1 MIRIVKAGDSRIG
14 EFNARPAFPQ
24 EAEDAAFRVLA
35 DIRKNGD
42 RAVRKYVAKFEG
54 YKGTDLKVDAGDIKI
69 PAKIAAAVKDAHR
82 RVMKFSK
89 ASLRKAWTMK
99 TPGGGSAGEFFSP
112 MDRVGVYVPGGTAP
126 LASTSIM
133 TVTLAK
139 AAGVREIV
147 ACTPA
152 GRTGEVNPVL
162 LYALKLAGATEI
174 YRVGGIQAIG
184 MMPYGTESCRK
195 VQKIAGPGNAFV
207 TAAKRQV
214 YGYVA
219 IDQVAGPSEI
229 AVLADGSVD
238 ARWVAA
244 DLLSQAEHGSG
255 LEKSLCVCT
264 SREFAEKVRAEVLA
278 QTKKLSRREIIERV
292 INSDGILIVVAK
304 DIGEGMEV
312 VNRFAPE
319 HFEIMTKDA
328 LKVMKGVRSAGA
340 VFAPVAPGAGE
351 SALRRYA
358 SERLQKLSDALRELF
373 DTVHGTLEKRSNDN
387 DIASVFDRAADEV
400 CIRCR
405 NRDLCW
411 QCGYADTLDILN
423 GITGVMLSRGRITRG
438 DLPERFRDQCIAP
451 EAFVTALNGELR
463 AMMFRKQFR
472 ARLGENRAAAYG
484 QYADMSKI
492 METAAK
498 ELAAAEGTDPLAE
511 RRLLRFLHGMDM
523 NAKASVFRDA
533 RGRLHA
539 TVESGSLGTLTKD
552 TAYLD
557 KLSGVLGVRLCRP
570 AAENDER
577 EKILLLQAE
586 PLAVSVGIAA
596 MKKQGEPVS
605 GDRGTYF
612 KTDSGVLCV
621 ILSDGMGSGTGAAR
635 DSVAA
640 VRVLERFLR
649 AGVEPVTA
657 MKILNSVMLLR
668 NG

>member
-1 MIRIVKAGDSRIG
+1 MIRIVKTGDGRIE

-24 EAEDAAFRVLA
+24 AAEDAAFKTLA

-42 RAVRKYVAKFEG
+42 KAVRKYVAKFEG
-54 YKGTDLKVDAGDIKI
+54 YKGGELKVDVGDLKI

-89 ASLRKAWTMK
+89 ASLREAWTMK
-99 TPGGGSAGEFFSP
+99 TPGGGKAGEFYSP

-139 AAGVREIV
+139 AAGVKEIV

-152 GRTGEVNPVL
+152 GKTGEVNPVL

-184 MMPYGTESCRK
+184 MMAYGTESCRK

-264 SREFAEKVRAEVLA
+264 SREFAEEVCREVLA
-278 QTKKLSRREIIERV
+278 QTKTLSRREIIERV

-304 DIGEGMEV
+304 NLDEGMEV

-340 VFAPVAPGAGE
+340 VFAGAWTPE
-351 SALRRYA
+351 SAGDFVAGPSHVLPTGGAANMFNGLTPDDFRRRHSFVAYTKKDLA
-358 SERLQKLSDALRELF
+358 QTRATIEAFAEVEGLDA
-373 DTVHGTLEKRSNDN
+373 HG
-387 DIASVFDRAADEV
+387 RAAS
-400 CIRCR
+400 IRF
-405 NRDLCW
+405 
-411 QCGYADTLDILN
+411 
-423 GITGVMLSRGRITRG
+423 
-438 DLPERFRDQCIAP
+438 E
-451 EAFVTALNGELR
+451 
-463 AMMFRKQFR
+463 
-472 ARLGENRAAAYG
+472 
-484 QYADMSKI
+484 
-492 METAAK
+492 
-498 ELAAAEGTDPLAE
+498 
-511 RRLLRFLHGMDM
+511 
-523 NAKASVFRDA
+523 
-533 RGRLHA
+533 
-539 TVESGSLGTLTKD
+539 
-552 TAYLD
+552 
-557 KLSGVLGVRLCRP
+557 
-570 AAENDER
+570 
-577 EKILLLQAE
+577 
-586 PLAVSVGIAA
+586 
-596 MKKQGEPVS
+596 
-605 GDRGTYF
+605 
-612 KTDSGVLCV
+612 
-621 ILSDGMGSGTGAAR
+621 
-635 DSVAA
+635 
-640 VRVLERFLR
+640 
-649 AGVEPVTA
+649 
-657 MKILNSVMLLR
+657 
-668 NG
+668 